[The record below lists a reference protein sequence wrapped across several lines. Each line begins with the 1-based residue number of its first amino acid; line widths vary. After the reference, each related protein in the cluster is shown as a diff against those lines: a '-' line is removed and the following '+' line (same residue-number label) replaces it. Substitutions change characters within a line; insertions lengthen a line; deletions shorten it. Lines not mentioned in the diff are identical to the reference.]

1 MAGPKLFKFKENL
14 EKYRR
19 KIKEKYSGM
28 TSWRF
33 SNIILNLSEINQILT
48 KKCDFEKR
56 MLSKELINEDCYIID
71 LNEEPIDHL

>member
-14 EKYRR
+14 EKYKR

-28 TSWRF
+28 TSLQF

-56 MLSKELINEDCYIID
+56 RPSKELINEDCYIID
-71 LNEEPIDHL
+71 LNEDPNDFL